1 MYTNERRRVAQF
13 CHIRRR
19 QNRDN
24 RLITNAPR
32 SEIPAQ
38 ITKKNRRLK
47 NDRGS
52 SFRFSDS
59 GKVKINVFFF
69 FSRVRYLKFSLIIFD
84 LITLLHSAY
93 YGWKLATC

>member
-19 QNRDN
+19 QNRDK

-38 ITKKNRRLK
+38 ITKILLAL
-47 NDRGS
+47 
-52 SFRFSDS
+52 
-59 GKVKINVFFF
+59 V
-69 FSRVRYLKFSLIIFD
+69 IIPYHEPPK
-84 LITLLHSAY
+84 T
-93 YGWKLATC
+93 